1 MNPLS
6 VSRNDYRKNKKNSTI
21 YTPVGVAQFLF
32 DILQRGKKRWTE
44 THVRANGLRYDR
56 PDYWLTILDPAIG
69 TGRLTDPWRKPGKTI
84 VGYDVE
90 NGHAECDLF
99 IQGRFEDQT
108 GFPPPPIGRPDL
120 VLCNP
125 PFNGAPGKRLYPE
138 VFLEHIFELY
148 GPTISTVM
156 FVPMGLRL
164 NQRRKSKRFRW
175 LRDCGA
181 EITSIISLPLDTFPE
196 VEFHVEIL
204 VFNVE
209 GIKPHYFLPEEA
221 L

>member
-125 PFNGAPGKRLYPE
+125 LCCEQHNGFSVAQIIMWSSS
-138 VFLEHIFELY
+138 FLQPYF
-148 GPTISTVM
+148 SM
-156 FVPMGLRL
+156 M
-164 NQRRKSKRFRW
+164 
-175 LRDCGA
+175 
-181 EITSIISLPLDTFPE
+181 
-196 VEFHVEIL
+196 L
-204 VFNVE
+204 VFCTT
-209 GIKPHYFLPEEA
+209 
-221 L
+221 